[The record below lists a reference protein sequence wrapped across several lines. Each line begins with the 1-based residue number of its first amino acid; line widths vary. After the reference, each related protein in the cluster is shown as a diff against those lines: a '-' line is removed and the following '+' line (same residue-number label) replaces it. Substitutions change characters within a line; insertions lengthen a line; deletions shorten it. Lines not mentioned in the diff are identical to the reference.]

1 MEINKIVL
9 AGGSGFLGDIIIN
22 HFKNT
27 AIKII
32 VLTRGNNRK
41 LNNVEYIHWDGKT
54 IGTWADELENTTVL
68 INLTGKSVDCR
79 YNKKNKKEIVESRVN
94 ATKILGEAIQKLSKP
109 PKVWMNA
116 ASATIYRY
124 SEDKDMDEYSTEFG
138 QGFSVDVC
146 KQWEKSFDEIN
157 LPDTRK
163 IILRIT
169 MVLGKNGGVIP
180 VLKKL
185 TQLGLGG
192 TMGTG
197 NQYISWIHE
206 QDFLNSI
213 LHLMHH
219 SESKGVYNIAAPEP
233 QPNKIFMKKM
243 RSILHAKI
251 GLPAYAWMLEIGAF
265 FMRTETELV
274 LKSRKVISKKLQ
286 EEKFEF
292 KFSTLDEAL
301 KDLL

>member
-27 AIKII
+27 TTKVI

-41 LNNVEYIHWDGKT
+41 QNNIEYIHWDGKT
-54 IGTWADELENTTVL
+54 IGNWATEIEGTDVL

-79 YNKKNKKEIVESRVN
+79 YNEKNKREIVESRVN
-94 ATKILGEAIQKLSKP
+94 ATKVLGEAVSKLNTP
-109 PKVWMNA
+109 PKTWMNA

-124 SEDKDMDEYSTEFG
+124 SEDKNMDEYSTEFG
-138 QGFSVDVC
+138 SGFSVDVC
-146 KQWEKSFDEIN
+146 KQWEQSFNEIN
-157 LPDTRK
+157 LPETRK

-185 TQLGLGG
+185 SNFGLGG
-192 TMGTG
+192 TMGSG
-197 NQYISWIHE
+197 KQYISWIHE
-206 QDFLNSI
+206 QDFLSVM
-213 LHLMHH
+213 LHLIHNVQ
-219 SESKGVYNIAAPEP
+219 SNGVYNIAAPDP
-233 QPNKIFMKKM
+233 QPNKIFMKQM
-243 RSILHAKI
+243 RSILNIKI

-274 LKSRKVISKKLQ
+274 LKSRNVVSKRL
-286 EEKFEF
+286 EEENFEF
-292 KFSTLDEAL
+292 KFSTLDKAL